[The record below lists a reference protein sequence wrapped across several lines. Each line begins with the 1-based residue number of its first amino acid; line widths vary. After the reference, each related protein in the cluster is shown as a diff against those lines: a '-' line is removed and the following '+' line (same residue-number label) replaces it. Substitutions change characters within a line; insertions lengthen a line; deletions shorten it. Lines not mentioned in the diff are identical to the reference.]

1 MAVRQMLSAQTANCR
16 LRFLNICPLP
26 RNRRAG
32 YHEAGRKTKEK
43 SSMTKNAAFGAGVPH
58 RGRDAAQPAHGAA
71 KRSMEERAFD
81 RRQG

>member
-1 MAVRQMLSAQTANCR
+1 
-16 LRFLNICPLP
+16 
-26 RNRRAG
+26 
-32 YHEAGRKTKEK
+32 
-43 SSMTKNAAFGAGVPH
+43 MTKNAAFGAGVPH